1 MRKKGFLYG
10 AILLTISAILTKIL
24 GAVYRIPLTAF
35 IGTEGIGLYQM
46 IFPVY
51 ALLFVVSSSGIPICV
66 SRLISSEIAIKRTKN
81 FKLIL
86 KTAIILTSIISIFC
100 SLIVFFGAKYIASM
114 QGNTMATL
122 GYFVISPAIFLG
134 SLVAVFRGYFEGLQ
148 NMKPTAI
155 SEIFEQLAKVGF
167 GLLLAKVF
175 LPMGLEYGVMGA
187 VLGITLGEIVSL
199 FLMIALYL
207 FNKKRTIFVMAKE
220 NNIDYIESQDL
231 SKKGFLKK
239 MFLDSL
245 PITFGAS
252 IVPFTLFFDS
262 ILMINLLTTVGFS
275 TTTATRLFGIQA
287 GVVTSLLQ
295 LPMIISI
302 SLSTALIPNIVASK
316 TIKNKED
323 ISFKSMLC
331 IKLVY
336 YISLACFFGFF
347 LLAPDITS
355 FLYSE
360 GLNNS
365 LINET
370 QIAINLIY
378 IGASSI
384 LYHSLLRIFIAL
396 LHAIEKSKI
405 VAKNLLITSVIK
417 LILTVALVL
426 IPKINIY
433 GAVIASSIGYS
444 LACIF
449 CFLSVKKYISLAFLK
464 KEFLTIPLTASAFL
478 ILTILCAKYIFGI
491 LFSNNITTALTIVV
505 AGAVYFIVIFL
516 LKGFKKQELNAFLI
530 FSKKQNQKQ

>member
-1 MRKKGFLYG
+1 MRKKSFLYG
-10 AILLTISAILTKIL
+10 AILLTISGILTKIF
-24 GAVYRIPLTAF
+24 GAIYRIPLTAF

-51 ALLFVVSSSGIPICV
+51 ALLFVISSSGIPICV
-66 SRLISSEIAIKRTKN
+66 SRLISSEVAIKRTKN

-100 SLIVFFGAKYIASM
+100 SLIIFFGAKYIAFL
-114 QGNTMATL
+114 QGNIMATL

-155 SEIFEQLAKVGF
+155 SEIFEQLAKLGF
-167 GLLLAKVF
+167 GLLFAKVF

-199 FLMIALYL
+199 FLMIAIYI
-207 FNKKRTIFVMAKE
+207 FNRKRTIYNMAKD
-220 NNIDYIESQDL
+220 NNIVVLNAEDL
-231 SKKGFLKK
+231 TKKGFLKK
-239 MFLDSL
+239 MFIDSL

-252 IVPFTLFFDS
+252 IVPLTLFFDS

-287 GVVTSLLQ
+287 GVVASLLQ
-295 LPMIISI
+295 LPIIISI
-302 SLSTALIPNIVASK
+302 SLSTALLPNIVASK

-323 ISFKSMLC
+323 ISFKSMLS

-347 LLAPDITS
+347 LLAPDITTL
-355 FLYSE
+355 LYNE
-360 GLNNS
+360 GLNNL

-396 LHAIEKSKI
+396 LHAMHKSKI
-405 VAKNLLITSVIK
+405 VAKNLVITSIIK
-417 LILTVALVL
+417 IVLTVILVL

-433 GAVIASSIGYS
+433 GAIVASSVGYS

-449 CFLSVKKYISLAFLK
+449 CFLSVKKYISLNFLK
-464 KEFLTIPLTASAFL
+464 KEFLIIPLIASAFL
-478 ILTILCAKYIFGI
+478 IITILFTKYIFGMV
-491 LFSNNITTALTIVV
+491 FSNSIATSVTIII
-505 AGAVYFIVIFL
+505 AGVVYFIAIFL
-516 LKGFKKQELNAFLI
+516 LKGFKRQELNAFLF
-530 FSKKQNQKQ
+530 FSKKKQEK